1 MICDL
6 LPAEVLDMELINT
19 FSKARLSAIYL
30 FSYFASDWRIK
41 PFIVNSGVEKIKLGN
56 GVMAVSI
63 EK

>member
-1 MICDL
+1 
-6 LPAEVLDMELINT
+6 MELINT
-19 FSKARLSAIYL
+19 YSKARLSAIYL